1 MPFTFSATSLPG
13 VLVIEPRV
21 FADDR
26 GFFMETYK
34 QSEFADAGIAVDFV
48 QANHSRSVRGT
59 LRGLHFQRPPR
70 AQAKL
75 VRVIAGEVFDVAV
88 DVRRGSPTFGQ
99 SVCATLSAENRRSL
113 FVPAEYAH
121 GFCVLSAEA
130 EVLYSASAEYAPA
143 LESGVL
149 WNDPALAIPWPV
161 TAPLLAERDRR
172 WPPL

>member
-1 MPFTFSATSLPG
+1 MPFTFSPTDLPG
-13 VLVIEPRV
+13 VLVIEPTV

-34 QSEFADAGIAVDFV
+34 RSEFSAGGVSLDFV
-48 QANHSRSVRGT
+48 QSNHSRSVRGT

-88 DVRRGSPTFGQ
+88 DVRRDSPTFGR
-99 SVCATLSAENRRSL
+99 SVCAILSAENRRSL
-113 FVPAEYAH
+113 FIPAEYAH

-130 EVLYSASAEYAPA
+130 EVLYSASEEYSPA
-143 LESGVL
+143 LESGAL
-149 WNDPALAIPWPV
+149 WNDPALGIPWPIV
-161 TAPLLAERDRR
+161 TPLLAERDRR